1 VWGANHNREEDM
13 NSINVLSVV
22 GSYPIALA
30 FSIAR
35 DLEHAGIRT
44 DIKRAD
50 EREHD
55 NYVVR
60 VKQRDIARAITL
72 V

>member
-1 VWGANHNREEDM
+1 M

-22 GSYPIALA
+22 GSFPIALA

-44 DIKRAD
+44 DVKRAD
-50 EREHD
+50 TRDHD

-60 VKQRDIARAITL
+60 VSRQDAARAIKL

>member
-1 VWGANHNREEDM
+1 MWGANHNREEDM

>member
-1 VWGANHNREEDM
+1 M

-50 EREHD
+50 ERERD

-60 VKQRDIARAITL
+60 VKQRDIARAIAL